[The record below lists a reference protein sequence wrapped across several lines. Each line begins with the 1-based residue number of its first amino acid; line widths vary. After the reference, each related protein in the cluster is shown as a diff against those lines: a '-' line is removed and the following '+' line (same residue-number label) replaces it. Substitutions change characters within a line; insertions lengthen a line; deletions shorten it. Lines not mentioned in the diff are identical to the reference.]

1 MEESR
6 LYQKLDEAIQR
17 LTDVSHEIKQ
27 VLVVHETKLEQ
38 QEDYNNQM
46 YDQIQKLHKRIGDLR
61 DELMKKVDSIE
72 KWRWILVGGALT
84 LGALLGNSKLV
95 ELFGG

>member
-27 VLVVHETKLEQ
+27 VLVVHETKLER

>member
-1 MEESR
+1 VEESR

>member
-84 LGALLGNSKLV
+84 LGALLGNSKFV

>member
-1 MEESR
+1 VEESR

-27 VLVVHETKLEQ
+27 VLVVHETKLER